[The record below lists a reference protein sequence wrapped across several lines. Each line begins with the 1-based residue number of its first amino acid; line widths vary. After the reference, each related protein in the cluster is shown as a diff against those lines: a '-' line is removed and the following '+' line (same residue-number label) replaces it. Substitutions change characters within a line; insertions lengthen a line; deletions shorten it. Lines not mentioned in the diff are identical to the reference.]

1 MANRICYTRD
11 GDAEVRPA
19 ALEQRDQRRGGG
31 DRRQLLAAG
40 PARCHVRQHFLN
52 LQERSE
58 EGSPRTSSPTASGG
72 WSPAVSSPGARH
84 PWSPRRIPPYR
95 GRNPARHGH
104 GRWPARDVFGACWR
118 LLRAEPVASVSRSV
132 RGRCQSAGRDFPTSS
147 SNLSA
152 PGKTSLFPAG
162 RADLGDGGGCDA

>member
-58 EGSPRTSSPTASGG
+58 EGIASNILADRLRRLVAGGLLARRTPPVVTAPNTAFPRP
-72 WSPAVSSPGARH
+72 
-84 PWSPRRIPPYR
+84 
-95 GRNPARHGH
+95 
-104 GRWPARDVFGACWR
+104 
-118 LLRAEPVASVSRSV
+118 
-132 RGRCQSAGRDFPTSS
+132 
-147 SNLSA
+147 
-152 PGKTSLFPAG
+152 
-162 RADLGDGGGCDA
+162 